1 MNEKAPF
8 QDFLSQE
15 YRLLIIAAKGIAEMI
30 EETGTHWE
38 RNDQSEGL
46 QE

>member
-30 EETGTHWE
+30 QETGGVGTE
-38 RNDQSEGL
+38 KE
-46 QE
+46 